1 MEAFLNQIKK
11 HAHTFMDVQFP
22 ICMYE
27 MYILMK
33 EKEKEPGFA
42 LGLNAGDTGGS
53 HLFDTF

>member
-1 MEAFLNQIKK
+1 
-11 HAHTFMDVQFP
+11 
-22 ICMYE
+22 